1 MIKFEEV
8 TKMFTPN
15 QSAVSKLN
23 LNIEKGSLV
32 SLIGPSGCGKTT
44 AMKMV
49 NRLISPTQGRVL
61 VNGQNVADADPVE
74 LCRATGYVV
83 QQIGLF
89 PHMTIAEN
97 ISVVPKLLK
106 WDEEKIKSRTREL
119 LDLIGLEA
127 SRYLNRYPKELS
139 GGQQQRV
146 GVARALAG
154 DPLIMLMDEPFSALD
169 PISREQLQ
177 EELKR
182 MQKQLKKTIL
192 FVTHDIDEAIE
203 ISDYMAI
210 MKQGELLQFDT
221 PGQIFSQQKDPFI
234 RQFLGEKRLK
244 NEVKNV

>member
-15 QSAVSKLN
+15 QSAVSNLN

-244 NEVKNV
+244 KEVKNV